1 MKSAPKT
8 AAVKSLY
15 DDRQDHIPAL
25 KLPEIETWTNEYPDR
40 DYVIESV
47 IGEFTCICPKTGLP
61 DFATI
66 TIRYIPDKRCMELK
80 SFKEYI
86 LAYRNLGIFHEH
98 VVNKLRDDF
107 VRWVKPRMIEIHGA
121 FNNRVG
127 IVTSVDTR
135 YEHPT
140 WKKKK

>member
-1 MKSAPKT
+1 MKKT
-8 AAVKSLY
+8 STY
-15 DDRQDHIPAL
+15 DDRQDHIRGL
-25 KLPEIETWTNEYPDR
+25 KLPEIETWTNEYPDWN
-40 DYVIESV
+40 YVIESV
-47 IGEFTCICPKTGLP
+47 ISEFTCICPKTGLP

-66 TIRYIPDKRCMELK
+66 TIRYVPDKRCMELK

-107 VRWVKPRMIEIHGA
+107 VQWVAPRRLEIHGA
-121 FNNRVG
+121 FNNRGG

-135 YEHPT
+135 YENPK
-140 WKKKK
+140 WKK